1 MPITNTDLFVMGT
14 MATLAALLIATS
26 TVRDD
31 DNNNKEEETTYSRPG
46 IIIEEVD

>member
-26 TVRDD
+26 TIRDD
-31 DNNNKEEETTYSRPG
+31 NKEETTYSRPG

>member
-26 TVRDD
+26 TIRD
-31 DNNNKEEETTYSRPG
+31 DNNKEEEETTYSRPG
-46 IIIEEVD
+46 IVIEEVD